1 MSKLSSLSA
10 VCNYYSLWE
19 RYHPEYTEDENRD
32 YFCALLMC
40 LSPEEKQKAHRY
52 VEALK
57 EGPLVDKWKALNP
70 EAFPEPI
77 PDPWL

>member
-1 MSKLSSLSA
+1 MNTVKE

-19 RYHPEYTEDENRD
+19 RYHPEHSEDDQRD
-32 YFCALLMC
+32 YFCALLMA
-40 LSPEEKQKAHRY
+40 LPPEEKQVAHRF
-52 VEALK
+52 VEKLK
-57 EGPLVDKWKALNP
+57 EGPLVDKWKCLNP